1 MIVPGSTSQS
11 LAAALAAET
20 GRSLATP
27 TFDRFPDGEICASV
41 PDFAGDH
48 ATVVAATTSN
58 DAVMELLQ
66 LQDAVRE
73 AGATD
78 VTTVVP
84 YMGYARQ
91 DQSFSEGEPI
101 SARAVSRAVS
111 TGTDRVVLVEPHE
124 PAVAEFYD
132 VPVTAVSA
140 ASRLADPLPA
150 DLTDPLF
157 LSPDEGATD
166 LAASTRDAYSRG
178 TTDFFQKERD
188 YDTGAVEIEPSDTTV
203 TGRDVV
209 IVDDIVATGST
220 MSEAVAA
227 LADRDPERIL
237 TACVHPMLTGNA
249 RTKLAAAGVD
259 RVIGTDTIER
269 EVSEVSVAPVLSDHV

>member
-1 MIVPGSTSQS
+1 MLVPGSTSQS
-11 LAAALAAET
+11 LVAALAAET
-20 GRSLATP
+20 GRPLATP
-27 TFDRFPDGEICASV
+27 TFDRFPDGEICAAV
-41 PDFAGDH
+41 PEFEGDT

-58 DAVMELLQ
+58 DALVELLQ

-78 VTTVVP
+78 VTTVIP

-91 DQSFSEGEPI
+91 DRSFSDGQPV
-101 SARAVSRAVS
+101 SARAAARAVS
-111 TGTDRVVLVEPHE
+111 TGTDRVVLVDPHE
-124 PAVAEFYD
+124 PAVADFYD
-132 VPVTAVSA
+132 VSTTVVSA
-140 ASRLADPLPA
+140 APLLADPLG
-150 DLTDPLF
+150 DLTEPLF
-157 LSPDEGATD
+157 LAPDEGATE
-166 LAASTRDAYSRG
+166 LAERTRDAYGRG
-178 TTDFFQKERD
+178 ETDFFHKERD
-188 YDTGAVEIEPSDTTV
+188 YDTGDVEIEPSDASV

-227 LADRDPERIL
+227 LCDRDPNRIV
-237 TACVHPMLTGNA
+237 TACVHPMLTGSA

-269 EVSEVSVAPVLSDHV
+269 AVSTVSVAPVVADVL